1 MKPTDM
7 KRRTLLGAALAT
19 GATLTAAACGSG
31 DDPLATSS
39 SSSSGSASAS
49 DAVIIGSANF
59 PESELVGEMYAQVL
73 EAKGVKVERKFNIG
87 AREVYLKALD
97 DGSIDLLPE
106 YNGALLAALVEGGAP
121 EGVSSPEQVYDELQ
135 KALPEG
141 TETLQQSAAEDK
153 DTLSVL
159 PATKSQ
165 YNLSTIEDLAPVAK
179 DLSLGAGPEFQERYQ
194 GLVGLK
200 ALYGVEFGT
209 FRPLD
214 AGGPL
219 TVGALEDG
227 SIQVG
232 NVFSTDSAIA
242 TKGFVVL
249 EDPKNLFLAQNIL
262 PLIRS
267 SKNNQTITNALN
279 AFSAVLTTDNLT
291 EYLAKVQVDKQDSAT
306 VAKAFLAANPVA

>member
-1 MKPTDM
+1 M
-7 KRRTLLGAALAT
+7 KRRTLLGAALAS

-31 DDPLATSS
+31 NDPLATT
-39 SSSSGSASAS
+39 SSSSGSATSTT
-49 DAVIIGSANF
+49 AVVIGSANF
-59 PESELVGEMYAQVL
+59 PESELVAEMYAQVL
-73 EAKGVKVERKFNIG
+73 EAKQVQVQRKFNIG

-106 YNGALLAALVEGGAP
+106 YNGALLAALVQGGAP
-121 EGVSSPEQVYDELQ
+121 EGVSSPEQVNEALQ
-135 KALPEG
+135 KVLPKG

-159 PATKSQ
+159 PATKSK
-165 YNLSTIEDLAPVAK
+165 YNLSSIADLAPVAK
-179 DLSLGAGPEFQERYQ
+179 DLAVGAGPEFQERYQ

-214 AGGPL
+214 SGGPL
-219 TVGALEDG
+219 TVGALADG
-227 SIQVG
+227 TIQVG

-267 SKNNQTITNALN
+267 SKNNQTITDALN

>member
-1 MKPTDM
+1 M
-7 KRRTLLGAALAT
+7 KRRTLLGAAVAS

-31 DDPLATSS
+31 EDPLATSS
-39 SSSSGSASAS
+39 SSGPATSTS
-49 DAVIIGSANF
+49 AVIIGSANF

-73 EAKGVKVERKFNIG
+73 EAKGVQVERKFNIG

-106 YNGALLAALVEGGAP
+106 YNGALLSALVEGGAP
-121 EGVSSPEQVYDELQ
+121 AGVSTPEQVYEELQ
-135 KALPEG
+135 KSLPEG

-159 PATKSQ
+159 PATKTQ
-165 YNLSTIEDLAPVAK
+165 YGLTTIADLAPVAG
-179 DLSLGAGPEFQERYQ
+179 DLALGAGPEFQERYQ
-194 GLVGLK
+194 GLIGLK
-200 ALYGVEFGT
+200 ELYGVEFGT

-227 SIQVG
+227 SVQVG

-267 SKNNQTITNALN
+267 SKNNQTITDALN

>member
-1 MKPTDM
+1 M
-7 KRRTLLGAALAT
+7 KRRTLLGAAIAS

-31 DDPLATSS
+31 GDPLSTTT
-39 SSSSGSASAS
+39 SSSGSATSTT
-49 DAVIIGSANF
+49 AVVIGSANF
-59 PESELVGEMYAQVL
+59 PESELVAEMYAQVL
-73 EAKGVKVERKFNIG
+73 EAKGVQVQRKFNIG

-121 EGVSSPEQVYDELQ
+121 EGVSSPEQVYDALQ
-135 KALPEG
+135 KALPKG

-159 PATKSQ
+159 PATKSK
-165 YNLSTIEDLAPVAK
+165 YNLSSIADLAPVAK
-179 DLSLGAGPEFQERYQ
+179 DLSCGAGPEFQERYQ

-200 ALYGVEFGT
+200 SLYGVEFGT

-219 TVGALEDG
+219 TVGALADG
-227 SIQVG
+227 TIQVG

-267 SKNNQTITNALN
+267 TKNSQAITDALN